1 MKSWVDEK
9 YSENPRIWK
18 YLKMKESKIS
28 KKAKTILE
36 TFLDPQA
43 AINDCEIAMN
53 PNTGDSVDTMEKFSA
68 NLENIHS

>member
-36 TFLDPQA
+36 TFLDP
-43 AINDCEIAMN
+43 
-53 PNTGDSVDTMEKFSA
+53 PPSSY
-68 NLENIHS
+68 